1 MMRTMLRFLLPTVLF
16 AAAAAFAAPA
26 LFPSVPGGE
35 AMLVAEPTHPV
46 LQTVEYSDADCA
58 DGNLFRHTLVL
69 LLADGETLTIPLQG
83 HGTSPCKAA
92 PQLEPG
98 DI

>member
-1 MMRTMLRFLLPTVLF
+1 MIRTMFRFLLPTAIF
-16 AAAAAFAAPA
+16 TAAAAFAAPA
-26 LFPSVPGGE
+26 LFPSAPDGE

-69 LLADGETLTIPLQG
+69 LLADGETLTIPLKPPA
-83 HGTSPCKAA
+83 TSSCKAA
-92 PQLEPG
+92 PQDEPG